1 MDITKLKI
9 RDMRRLL
16 DNKEISAKELAE
28 GYIERIEKY
37 DGKLECF
44 ITVTKENAFRAA
56 EAAQKRIDAKDS
68 TALCGIPIAI
78 KDNICTNGVKTTCAS
93 KMLEDFVPPYNAT
106 VMEKLDSQGAVTL
119 GKVSM
124 DEFAMGGSTQTSAFA
139 KTKNPY
145 DIKRVPGGSS
155 GGSAAC
161 VAASMCA
168 GALGSD
174 TGGSI
179 RQPAAFCGVTG
190 LKPTYGRV
198 SRYGL
203 IAFASSLDQIGPLAK
218 DAHDCGVILN
228 AIAGYDRHDGTASKN
243 PAGDYTSA
251 VGKSLKG
258 VKIALPKEF
267 YGEGIDREVADAVM
281 AAAEKYKEM
290 GAELIECSMPSL
302 KYAVPAYYLISSAEA
317 SSNLSRYDGIKY
329 GHRSEI
335 GENFSDLICNSRAEG
350 FGSEV
355 KRRILLGNY
364 ALSSGY
370 YDAYYGKALALKQRI
385 SVEYDSIFEK
395 CDMILTPTTPSVAYG
410 ADENISDPVK
420 MYKADICTVT
430 VNIASLPAIST
441 TCGYNKDG
449 MPVGMSIIGKKF
461 EEAAIIGAADAF
473 EQSFE
478 RIEPSA
484 DWR

>member
-1 MDITKLKI
+1 MDVTKLKI
-9 RDMRRLL
+9 RDLRKML
-16 DNKEISAKELAE
+16 DSKEVSVKELASE
-28 GYIERIEKY
+28 YFGRIKQY
-37 DGKLECF
+37 DGKLESY
-44 ITVTKENAFRAA
+44 ITVTEENAMAQA
-56 EAAQKRIDAKDS
+56 ESAQAVIDLGNAS
-68 TALCGIPIAI
+68 ALCGIPMAV
-78 KDNICTNGVKTTCAS
+78 KDNICTDGVKTTCSS
-93 KMLEDFVPPYNAT
+93 KMLEDFIPPYNAT
-106 VMEKLDSQGAVTL
+106 VMEKLNAENIVML

-139 KTKNPY
+139 KTKNPF
-145 DIKRVPGGSS
+145 DLSRVPGGSS
-155 GGSAAC
+155 GGSAAS
-161 VAASMCA
+161 VSASLCA

-203 IAFASSLDQIGPLAK
+203 VAFASSLDQIGPVAK
-218 DAHDCGVILN
+218 NAHDCAIILN
-228 AIAGYDRHDGTASKN
+228 VIAGYDRHDGTSSKV
-243 PAGDYTSA
+243 PTEDFTAKIGQSM
-251 VGKSLKG
+251 KG
-258 VKIALPKEF
+258 IKIALPKEF
-267 YGEGIDREVADAVM
+267 YGEGIDSEISKAVL
-281 AAAEKYKEM
+281 AAADKYKEM
-290 GAELIECSMPSL
+290 GAELVECSMPSL

-329 GHRSEI
+329 GHRSKI
-335 GENFSDLICNSRAEG
+335 GEDFNELICHSRGEG

-370 YDAYYGKALALKQRI
+370 YDAYYGKALALKQKI
-385 SVEYDSIFEK
+385 SAEYDSIFEK
-395 CDMILTPTTPSVAYG
+395 CDIILTPTTPSVAYG
-410 ADENISDPVK
+410 INENVSDPVK

-449 MPVGMSIIGKKF
+449 MPIGMSVIGKKF
-461 EEAAIIGAADAF
+461 DEASIIQAADAF
-473 EQSFE
+473 EQNFTPVVPKL
-478 RIEPSA
+478 I
-484 DWR
+484 